1 VPDMATW
8 EYKTVTTLKDD
19 DQGLAGLSWQ
29 EIGEELSIWSK
40 LERWEVTVVV
50 PITDYVRLPT
60 ASLGGS
66 PQYEPR
72 SGVLFVL
79 RREPR

>member
-1 VPDMATW
+1 MAVW
-8 EYKTVTTLKDD
+8 EYRTVTTLRDD
-19 DQGLAGLSWQ
+19 DQGLAGLSWT
-29 EIGEELSIWSK
+29 EIGEELSIWSR
-40 LERWEVTVVV
+40 LERWELMSVV
-50 PITDYVRLPT
+50 PVTDYARLPT
-60 ASLGGS
+60 TTPGEG